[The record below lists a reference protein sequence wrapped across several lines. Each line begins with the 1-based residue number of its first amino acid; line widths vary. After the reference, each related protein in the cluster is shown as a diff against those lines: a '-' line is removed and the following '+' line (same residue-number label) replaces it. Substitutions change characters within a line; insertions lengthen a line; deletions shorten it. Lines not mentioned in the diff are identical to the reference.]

1 MRLLHT
7 SDWHLGRSFHRE
19 GMLDAQSGF
28 VDHLV
33 EVCRDES
40 VDAVVVS
47 GDIYDR
53 ALPAV
58 DAVSLAHDALRRLL
72 GAGLRVVM
80 TSGNHDSPA
89 RLGFAA
95 ELIDAAGIHL
105 RTAASDVGVPVLLG
119 DRHGDVAIYGLP
131 YLEPDLVPGTWALQ
145 GRSHQAV
152 LDEAMRRV
160 TADLSTRPSTSR
172 SVVMAHAFVTGGAPC
187 ESERDISVGGVSC
200 VSLDTFAGV
209 DYVALGHLHGRQ
221 TLCDAVRYS
230 GSPLAYSF
238 SEATHR
244 KGSWLVDLGP
254 TGLHSVAFVDAP
266 VPRPLARIR
275 GTLESLLTD
284 AHHAGAEAAWVEA
297 VLTDA
302 CRPPHAL
309 ERLKARFPHAL
320 VLLFEPI
327 ESSMDYSEPL
337 PTKVVGRSDLTVI
350 SHFFTDMRG
359 AAPTEAET
367 ALLRDACD
375 ACRIDEDLAAS

>member
-1 MRLLHT
+1 
-7 SDWHLGRSFHRE
+7 
-19 GMLDAQSGF
+19 
-28 VDHLV
+28 
-33 EVCRDES
+33 
-40 VDAVVVS
+40 
-47 GDIYDR
+47 
-53 ALPAV
+53 
-58 DAVSLAHDALRRLL
+58 
-72 GAGLRVVM
+72 
-80 TSGNHDSPA
+80 
-89 RLGFAA
+89 
-95 ELIDAAGIHL
+95 
-105 RTAASDVGVPVLLG
+105 
-119 DRHGDVAIYGLP
+119 
-131 YLEPDLVPGTWALQ
+131 
-145 GRSHQAV
+145 
-152 LDEAMRRV
+152 
-160 TADLSTRPSTSR
+160 
-172 SVVMAHAFVTGGAPC
+172 
-187 ESERDISVGGVSC
+187 VSC

-238 SEATHR
+238 SETTHR

-284 AHHAGAEAAWVEA
+284 AHHAVAEAAWVEA
-297 VLTDA
+297 TLTDT

-320 VLLFEPI
+320 VLRFEPL
-327 ESSMDYSEPL
+327 ESSKDSSEPL
-337 PTKVVGRSDLTVI
+337 RSKVVGRSDLAVI

-359 AAPTEAET
+359 CAPTGAET